1 MARGISLHVGINR
14 PSSAFPNAP
23 ILRGCENDALAMEQ
37 IAEGKGFQTRDLLL
51 GSDATYARVT
61 TKILSAA
68 AQLEAGDIFLFTFAG
83 HGFQVVDVGTGQ
95 DELDFLD
102 EAVLLFDVELLDD
115 VLRKN
120 MWPRFKAGVR
130 VLMVADSCH
139 SRSVFLIP
147 GDTAAPVANDA
158 VATEPPPDATPPP
171 PAETDDFPVAT
182 GGNFV
187 PREIPIESGRE
198 HQEEYAEFY
207 RNLLIPIFDPPIN
220 ASVLLL
226 SACASDKRTGDG
238 EQNGMYTAALLKVLK
253 DPGPPKN
260 YDDLVNAIDV
270 ELKKLGR
277 DQEPQVEVAGVND
290 EANDAFRAQRPFAR
304 DE

>member
-1 MARGISLHVGINR
+1 
-14 PSSAFPNAP
+14 
-23 ILRGCENDALAMEQ
+23 MEQ

-95 DELDFLD
+95 DEPDFLD
-102 EAVLLFDVELLDD
+102 EALLLFDVELLDD

-120 MWPRFKAGVR
+120 CWPRFKAGVR

-139 SRSVFLIP
+139 SESLLLIP
-147 GDTAAPVANDA
+147 GDTVQPAANNSGAA
-158 VATEPPPDATPPP
+158 GPPPDATPEPP
-171 PAETDDFPVAT
+171 PAETDEFPVAT
-182 GGNFV
+182 SGHFV
-187 PREIPIESGRE
+187 PRTIPIESGRQ

-226 SACASDKRTGDG
+226 SACASDKATGDG

-260 YDDLVNAIDV
+260 YDDLVNAIDI

-277 DQEPQVEVAGVND
+277 DQEPRVETAGMND
-290 EANDAFRAQRPFAR
+290 EANAAFRAQRPFAR